1 MKKELV
7 DHPKHYGGD
16 VKHETWKCLGR
27 PDPVEQAAVLV
38 EVCNGDLEQAQEFC
52 VINIFFGNPREE
64 EYWYRA
70 LQSLRNTGKA

>member
-16 VKHETWKCLGR
+16 VKQGR

>member
-1 MKKELV
+1 MTAPL
-7 DHPKHYGGD
+7 YGQ
-16 VKHETWKCLGR
+16 GR